1 MYNRG
6 TDRQLGRGIYCTFYN
21 RGTDRQ
27 LGRGIYKRGIYR
39 QLHGGGSYN
48 RGADKQLG
56 SETGAHYF
64 LSI

>member
-1 MYNRG
+1 M
-6 TDRQLGRGIYCTFYN
+6 YN

-56 SETGAHYF
+56 SETGAHHF